1 MWMETKGLD
10 KVWIME
16 NEISEIRKG
25 SQRKINLK
33 CQIESMVMVM
43 TTMMMMI
50 MMWMLMLI
58 VMLYL
63 QVMM

>member
-10 KVWIME
+10 KGVME

-43 TTMMMMI
+43 RMMMMMI
-50 MMWMLMLI
+50 MMWMLMW
-58 VMLYL
+58 MLYL